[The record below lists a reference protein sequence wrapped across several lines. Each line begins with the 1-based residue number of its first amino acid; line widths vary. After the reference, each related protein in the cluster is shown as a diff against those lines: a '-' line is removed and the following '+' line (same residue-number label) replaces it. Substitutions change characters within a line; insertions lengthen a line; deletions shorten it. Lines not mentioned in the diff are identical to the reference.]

1 MVRTVCGQCLWHFR
15 GVEDSGENCVRS
27 VFVVLVVQLVVLSFA
42 PLQAQVSCL
51 NKRNRESEYSAIM
64 LGRSAFLFLALAN
77 LSLSEVGAVQV
88 RNKASKVE
96 LAMKFRRCGRCS
108 QIL

>member
-1 MVRTVCGQCLWHFR
+1 METKLSFFVVFRGIFAESRTVVRTVCGQCWWHFR

-51 NKRNRESEYSAIM
+51 NRRNS
-64 LGRSAFLFLALAN
+64 G
-77 LSLSEVGAVQV
+77 
-88 RNKASKVE
+88 K
-96 LAMKFRRCGRCS
+96 
-108 QIL
+108 

>member
-1 MVRTVCGQCLWHFR
+1 MVRTVCGQCWWHFR

-51 NKRNRESEYSAIM
+51 NKRNS
-64 LGRSAFLFLALAN
+64 G
-77 LSLSEVGAVQV
+77 
-88 RNKASKVE
+88 K
-96 LAMKFRRCGRCS
+96 
-108 QIL
+108 